1 MSVQPLLFSI
11 KSYEYMAPKLAAA
24 GGYELGEVERR
35 DFPDG
40 EHYQR
45 LLSDVANRDVFLL
58 GGTIGEEETLELY
71 DLACAVVEYGA
82 RRLTLVI
89 PYYGYATMERAV
101 SAGEVVTAKTRARLL
116 SAIPIAAMGN
126 RLLAVDLHVSTIIHY
141 FEGGIRPLHVYG
153 KSLVIAAARR
163 IGGDDFVLGCTDAG
177 RAKWVVSLA
186 HDLGVAPAFVYKR
199 RLAGD
204 RTEVT
209 GVSAA
214 VTDKPVVIYD
224 DMIRSGGSLI
234 GAARAYRDAGATSV
248 AAIATHGI
256 LPGQALARL
265 ESSGLFSTIVCSD
278 THPRAHKLGGGFL
291 EVVDIAP
298 LLAETLAEKS

>member
-1 MSVQPLLFSI
+1 MSAQPLLFSI
-11 KSYEYMAPKLAAA
+11 ASYQYMAPKLAAA
-24 GGYELGEVERR
+24 GGYELGSVERR

-101 SAGEVVTAKTRARLL
+101 NAGEVVTAKTRARLL

-126 RLLAVDLHVSTIIHY
+126 RLVAVDLHMSTIIHY
-141 FEGGIRPLHVYG
+141 FEGGLRPRHIYA
-153 KSLVIAAARR
+153 KSIVIAAARR

-186 HDLGVAPAFVYKR
+186 HDLGVTPAFVYKR
-199 RLAGD
+199 RISGD

-224 DMIRSGGSLI
+224 DMIRSGGSLS

-265 ESSGLFSTIVCSD
+265 EASGLFSTIICTDS
-278 THPRAHKLGGGFL
+278 HPRAHELAGDFL

-298 LLAETLAEKS
+298 LLAETLAEGS